1 MSLFLFRVWV
11 YNIYDIGFIMKK
23 AKTLILLSLAI
34 GLCCSVGV
42 IHSFKG
48 AKQEVVAEAAN
59 QHIDNFDRYY
69 YEGSYYNGVP
79 NGQGMEGTLR
89 QWLTSNNF
97 PDDWYAYSGT
107 GSGTLAEMFK
117 SADEDPSNT
126 SNMVFLYTRDSIT
139 KSSMFSKNWNREH
152 CWPRS
157 TGNWQYAQAG
167 ADLYHIRPTYAT
179 PNSTRGNHRYGIVNN
194 DNWSEYD
201 GMKYGKLVGDTFEPL
216 DSVKGDVARIV
227 MYIWVTYKDYYSPI
241 ADITNVFESFDTM
254 LKWHTMD
261 APDEMEGHRNE
272 VGVASR
278 QKNRNPFV
286 DKPEYAWMIFGEQC
300 SKSVVDAAKAAYP
313 EGGSSVSLESI
324 TVGAAKTQYAIDE
337 PLIKPTITAHYD
349 DGSSKI
355 VTSNCVFSNYDMSVE
370 GNYEVEVAYTENG
383 ETQFAYYYINVSSSV
398 VPTVR
403 TPASLELTNIE
414 DTYFV
419 GDELIKPEVTV
430 KYETNEEAVVTDKAV
445 FSGYNMSVEGD
456 YIVSVSYTENSKT
469 VTTSYPISVS
479 EIEAEYLIVNN
490 SHYNYYV
497 GDTFEKPEV
506 TAYYSNGLSADVSNE
521 CEYEYDLTVLGNQNV
536 TVRYTYGGSSVYQ
549 TYQINVNEVAPSS
562 ISVASGSKVNFYQ
575 GDAFVKPTVI
585 LSYNNGQTE
594 DVTDDAVCSGYDMN
608 TVGNQLVTVT
618 YTTGTST
625 FTTKYTI
632 RINTVPTVTLKKI
645 NVLSDSKTVFEY
657 GEAFTRPHV
666 EAVYSDNSTKDVSD
680 SENLTVSGFDSTV
693 VGNKRLAVSYLEK
706 GKTVSTSY
714 LVTINAPA
722 PIPCIITFDNN
733 GGTGTMTPISDKNV
747 GDSIILPNAS
757 ELTPPSGKEF
767 KAWEIDGV
775 EYQPGAT
782 CALTSSVVTIKALWK
797 DIAPVPATLVSITAV
812 DQVTEYQ
819 VGATIDKSTVT
830 VTGTYSDSSSRV
842 LAASEYDLSYDFS
855 AIGDNVVVTVT
866 ASGKSATYT
875 VKVVAPAPTPTPEP
889 SGVLISLTVTPTVT
903 TYNVG
908 DTIDKSTLT
917 VVANYSDG
925 SKTLDPYQYTLKY
938 DFSKAGSVNVTVSHT
953 SGNVTKTK
961 DYTVTVTGGTSIR
974 GCSGSVISTSVILS
988 SLTLVGISLLI
999 IKKRKARD

>member
-1 MSLFLFRVWV
+1 
-11 YNIYDIGFIMKK
+11 MKK

-42 IHSFKG
+42 IHSFKD
-48 AKQEVVAEAAN
+48 AKREVVVEAAN

-79 NGQGMEGTLR
+79 NGQGMNGTLR
-89 QWLTSNNF
+89 QWLTQNNF
-97 PDDWYAYSGT
+97 PESWYTYSGK
-107 GSGTLAEMFK
+107 GSGTLAEILQ

-126 SNMVFLYTRDSIT
+126 SNMIYLYTRDSVT
-139 KSSMFSKNWNREH
+139 KNPANSWNREH
-152 CWPRS
+152 CWPQS
-157 TGNWQYAQAG
+157 CSGDNWGTSNAG
-167 ADLYHIRPTYAT
+167 TDIYHLRPTYEKT
-179 PNSTRGNHRYGIVNN
+179 NGDRSNHRYGTVNN
-194 DNWSEYD
+194 DNWLTYN
-201 GMKYGKLVGDTFEPL
+201 GMRYGKVVGDTFEPL
-216 DSVKGDVARIV
+216 DSVKGDVARII
-227 MYIWVTYKDYYSPI
+227 MYIWVTYKDYYSYLPSI
-241 ADITNVFESFDTM
+241 ENAFESYNT
-254 LKWHTMD
+254 LLRWHTMD

-272 VGVASR
+272 IGVASR

-300 SKSVVDAAKAAYP
+300 SKSVVDAAKEAYP
-313 EGGSSVSLESI
+313 EGGSSVTLDNI

-355 VTSNCVFSNYDMSVE
+355 VTSNCVFYNYNMSAE
-370 GNYEVEVAYTENG
+370 GDYEVAVAYTENG
-383 ETQFAYYYINVSSSV
+383 NTVYAYYEITVSESV

-419 GDELIKPEVTV
+419 GDEFIKPAVTV

-456 YIVSVSYTENSKT
+456 YIVNVSYTENNKT
-469 VTTSYPISVS
+469 VQTSFPISVM
-479 EIEAEYLIVNN
+479 EIEAEYLVVNN

-506 TAYYSNGLSADVSNE
+506 TAYYSNGLSADVSDE
-521 CEYEYDLTVLGNQNV
+521 CEYDYDLSVLGNQNV
-536 TVRYTYGGSSVYQ
+536 TVRYTYGSSSVYQ

-562 ISVASGSKVNFYQ
+562 ISVATGSKVNFYQ

-594 DVTDDAVCSGYDMN
+594 DVTDDAICTGYDMN
-608 TVGNQLVTVT
+608 TLGNQLVTVT
-618 YTTGTST
+618 YTIGTNT

-645 NVLSDSKTVFEY
+645 SVLSDSKTVFEY

-666 EAVYSDNSTKDVSD
+666 EAAYSDNSTKDVSS

-693 VGNKRLAVSYLEK
+693 VGNKRLAVSYMEN

-714 LVTINAPA
+714 LVTINAPV
-722 PIPCIITFDNN
+722 PVPCTITFDNN
-733 GGTGTMTPISDKNV
+733 GGTGTMTPITNKNV

-757 ELTPPSGKEF
+757 ELTAPSGKEF
-767 KAWEIDGV
+767 KAWEIGGV
-775 EYQPGAT
+775 EYQPGASYT
-782 CALTSSVVTIKALWK
+782 LATSEVTIKALWK

-819 VGATIDKSTVT
+819 VGATIDKSTLT
-830 VTGTYSDSSSRV
+830 VTGHFSDSSSRV
-842 LAASEYDLSYDFS
+842 LAASEYDLSYNFS
-855 AIGDNVVVTVT
+855 AVGDNVVVTVT

-961 DYTVTVTGGTSIR
+961 DYTVTVTGGTSIS